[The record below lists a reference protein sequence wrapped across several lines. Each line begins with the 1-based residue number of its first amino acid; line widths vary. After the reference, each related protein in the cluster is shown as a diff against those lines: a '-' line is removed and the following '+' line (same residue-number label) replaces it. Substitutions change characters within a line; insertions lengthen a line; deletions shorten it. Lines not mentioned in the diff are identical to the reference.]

1 MRALSI
7 VAVLVA
13 LVVGAVTL
21 FVFQSR
27 QARTAEIAAVQRAE
41 EAASVSRAAE
51 PAAPDVRIEAMQRA
65 IDSLSMQVSQLSSEV
80 QALRGPSERTPAT
93 ADAAPTQPTEA
104 ELAASALSETEREQV
119 RDVLAQEFKRQE
131 DERAAQRAKR
141 EQEAAERRA
150 DSIAK
155 KLNLAAKDT
164 ARLSEILVA
173 ENQKRREL
181 FDNIQDSGFDREQM
195 RQTMGELMTWKKDEL
210 TQAFGTALADQI
222 SELDQPRRGG
232 FGGDFGGPGGGGGRG
247 NRGGGGGGGNGGGG
261 D

>member
-1 MRALSI
+1 MSI
-7 VAVLVA
+7 IAILVA

-21 FVFQSR
+21 FAFQTRHALKS
-27 QARTAEIAAVQRAE
+27 ELAAVQRGE
-41 EAASVSRAAE
+41 ESASVSRAAE
-51 PAAPDVRIEAMQRA
+51 PAAPDVRIEALQRA

-80 QALRGPSERTPAT
+80 QALRGHSERAPAT
-93 ADAAPTQPTEA
+93 ADAAQTLPTEA
-104 ELAASALSETEREQV
+104 ALAASALSETEREQV

-155 KLNLAAKDT
+155 KLNLVAKDT

-210 TQAFGTALADQI
+210 TGAFGTALADQI

-232 FGGDFGGPGGGGGRG
+232 FGGEFGGGPGFGGRG
-247 NRGGGGGGGNGGGG
+247 NRVGGGGDAGGNGGGG